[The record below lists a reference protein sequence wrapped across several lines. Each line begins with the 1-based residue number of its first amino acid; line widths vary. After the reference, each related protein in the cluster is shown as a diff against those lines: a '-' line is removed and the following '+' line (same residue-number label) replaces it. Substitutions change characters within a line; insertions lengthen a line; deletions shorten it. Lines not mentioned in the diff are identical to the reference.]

1 MSPPARLRIA
11 VLNRVFETTGGG
23 AERYAIALVEQ
34 LSQRHE
40 VHVFAQQIKHDA
52 PGVTYHQ
59 VTMPFRK
66 PRWINQLWYAW
77 ATWRATRSGFDIV
90 HSHENTWH
98 GQVQTVHVLPVR
110 YNLFHG
116 RRGLKRALRW
126 VKVISSPRLLAY
138 LWLERMRFAPQRGRR
153 VVVTSASLQSTMAAT
168 YPLTIAVTS
177 VITPGVY
184 VPAATDDAEKRA
196 ARQQLGLPF
205 GGRCLLF
212 VGNDYKKKG
221 LDTLLQAMPS
231 LPGDVVLAVVGNAAN
246 LPLYA
251 RQAQAAGLG
260 QRVFFLGTL
269 PEVGPAYRAADVL
282 VHPTLEDTFAMVVLE
297 AMAHGLPVLVSSAA
311 FCGISAVLTHR
322 LNALILENPRDVEA
336 LAHNLNQL
344 LADTTL
350 QQQLGAQARHFASQY
365 RWHDMA
371 RLQEAVYWSVLKPPV

>member
-52 PGVTYHQ
+52 PGVTYHR
-59 VTMPFRK
+59 VAMPLRK

-98 GQVQTVHVLPVR
+98 GQVQTVHVLPVK
-110 YNLFHG
+110 YNLFNG
-116 RRGLKRALRW
+116 RTGLKRALRW
-126 VKVISSPRLLAY
+126 VKVFASPRLLAY
-138 LWLERMRFAPQRGRR
+138 LWLERMRFVIQRGRR
-153 VVVTSASLQSTMAAT
+153 VVVTSASLQRIMAAT
-168 YPLTIAVTS
+168 YPHSIAATS

-184 VPAATDDAEKRA
+184 MPAAADDAEKRA
-196 ARQQLGLPF
+196 ARQQLGLPV

-221 LDTLLQAMPS
+221 LDALLQAMRS
-231 LPGDVVLAVVGNAAN
+231 LPDDVVLAVVGSAAH
-246 LPLYA
+246 LPAYA
-251 RQAQAAGLG
+251 RQAQAAGVDT
-260 QRVFFLGTL
+260 RVFFLGAL
-269 PEVGPAYRAADVL
+269 PDVAAAYRAADVL

-297 AMAHGLPVLVSSAA
+297 AMAHGLPVVVSSAA
-311 FCGISAVLTHR
+311 YCGISGLLSHGV
-322 LNALILENPRDVEA
+322 NALILEDPRHVDR
-336 LAHNLNQL
+336 LAQTLNQVL
-344 LADTTL
+344 GDAEL
-350 QQQLGAQARHFASQY
+350 QQQLGAQARVFASQH
-365 RWHDMA
+365 RWQDIA
-371 RLQEAVYWSVLKPPV
+371 RQQEAVYFSVFKPPA